1 LVEAIVADV
10 GLTVPGSLK
19 VDEALLDDVVKVPAG
34 TGSPEQIAVL
44 VVIGLIVLDDVQLT
58 LIGVVPVSNMVPDE
72 NVPTELATEPENL
85 AQATPPPIRVTQ
97 MINENP

>member
-44 VVIGLIVLDDVQLT
+44 VVIGFDDVQLT